1 MRSEDSRDKA
11 GLLGGMAKIA
21 GAFLTRRVT
30 MQVDQI
36 PYVFTRV
43 PYGKLINWALVESA
57 ARLQPLRAWGMPT
70 HLQLE
75 PAGICNLKCALCPVT
90 EGMNRGGGIMP
101 LGLFQQL
108 IREIGDHLFLIL
120 LWDWGEPFMNP
131 HLCEMIEFAK
141 ERNIKVVVSTN
152 GHLLKNPELAERLVY
167 SGLDTLIVAIDGIS
181 QQTYEQYRGKGRLG
195 DALAGLK
202 AVVQAK
208 RKLGRRHPLINFR
221 FIAMRHNEHEI
232 PKLNNFARETGA
244 DALTIKTL
252 NTCSNDTYGD
262 HATQL
267 SEREELF
274 QPQDTRYR
282 RFAVAP
288 GSSERARWAWNS
300 CKNLWNAPSVH
311 WDGTVCPCTF
321 DYDER
326 FVLGRLMERPF
337 AEIWNGPGYRKMRRD
352 FKQQCIHFCRECSY
366 SFAGGNCQY
375 ETVKEAFFFNLDAI
389 AV

>member
-1 MRSEDSRDKA
+1 MRSDDLKDKVR
-11 GLLGGMAKIA
+11 LLGGMAKIVRT
-21 GAFLTRRVT
+21 FLTRRVT

-57 ARLQPLRAWGMPT
+57 AWLRPLRAWGMPT

-75 PAGICNLKCALCPVT
+75 PAGICNLKCVLCPVT
-90 EGMNRGGGIMP
+90 EGMNRRGDIMP
-101 LGLFQQL
+101 VGLFQQL
-108 IREIGDHLFLIL
+108 IREIGDHLFLIF

-131 HLCEMIEFAK
+131 HLCEMIESAK
-141 ERNIKVVVSTN
+141 EKSIKVVVSTN
-152 GHLLKNPELAERLVY
+152 GHLLANPELAERPVY

-208 RKLGRRHPLINFR
+208 RKSGRRHPLVNFR

-232 PKLNNFARETGA
+232 PKLKNFVRETGA

-252 NTCSNDTYGD
+252 NTSSNDTYGD
-262 HATQL
+262 RAIQL

-288 GSSERARWAWNS
+288 GSSVRARRAWNP
-300 CKNLWNAPSVH
+300 CKNLWNAPTVH
-311 WDGTVCPCTF
+311 WDGTVCPCTY

-326 FVLGRLMERPF
+326 FVLGRLTEQPF
-337 AEIWNGPGYRKMRRD
+337 AEIWNGPAYRKMRRD

-366 SFAGGNCQY
+366 AFAGGNCQD
-375 ETVKEAFFFNLDAI
+375 ETVKEAFFFNPDAS